1 MPKADIPVVKRSL
14 FSWIFPGNL
23 KLQLMLLLII
33 AIMVFARVLPL
44 ELQRNIVN
52 EAINL
57 GNIEKLF
64 IYCGIY
70 LVAVVFASS
79 MKYLTNVI
87 QTLISERTTAR
98 MRKELYYHILT
109 LPLSFFRKTQAGL
122 VVNALTTELTL
133 PGNFV
138 GLSIA
143 APVTNLLTLLAFA

>member
-14 FSWIFPGNL
+14 FSWIFPGNV

-44 ELQRNIVN
+44 ELQRSIVN

-70 LVAVVFASS
+70 LLAVVFASS

-87 QTLISERTTAR
+87 QTLIS
-98 MRKELYYHILT
+98 
-109 LPLSFFRKTQAGL
+109 
-122 VVNALTTELTL
+122 
-133 PGNFV
+133 
-138 GLSIA
+138 
-143 APVTNLLTLLAFA
+143 